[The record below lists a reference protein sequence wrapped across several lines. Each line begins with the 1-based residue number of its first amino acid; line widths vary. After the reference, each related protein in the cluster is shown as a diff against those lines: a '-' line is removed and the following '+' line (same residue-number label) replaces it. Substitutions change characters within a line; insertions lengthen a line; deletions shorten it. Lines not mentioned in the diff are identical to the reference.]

1 VSNLDDPDELV
12 AAIDMLLREQR
23 RGPRVSEEHGL
34 AAMLAAEHADPGDP
48 IRDFRAAARRG
59 LHPAQSIDL
68 HSLRRADRIS
78 RRRNRT
84 CFRLATRDRRF
95 RSTADS
101 RQCSFAIRSCSD
113 SSSSCSS
120 CDCVLTPA
128 MRFRMGSPP

>member
-1 VSNLDDPDELV
+1 VLHLEDPDDLA
-12 AAIDMLLREQR
+12 AAIDLLLREQR

-34 AAMLAAEHADPGDP
+34 PASLASEHADPSDP
-48 IRDFRAAARRG
+48 ITDVTAAARRG

-120 CDCVLTPA
+120 CDCVLIPA
-128 MRFRMGSPP
+128 MRFRIGHPP